1 MAAPRL
7 LSLDAL
13 RGLAVVLM
21 MEQHMAVWLWR
32 SDPKISP
39 IAQAPVL
46 MGLNGLGGL
55 AAPTFI
61 TLAGAGTSYLVRAR
75 AGATDRLLVRRGLVV
90 MAFGY
95 LLNLLTPSWFS
106 GGSWFVLHLMGFG
119 IATAP
124 LWIRLSDRALLCGQ
138 ALCLLAAPLVQ
149 HWLATPALLHN
160 DRMRRLD
167 LPGGPLRLAFAE
179 GQFPILPWLGLFLG
193 GVVLGRWLQAGRV
206 DRIARMALV
215 LLGFG
220 LGLAS
225 LGAAS
230 KRVPALDFLGHGAWQ
245 RLLQLKLSFYPAGPS
260 IVLLLQ
266 AGTLLLLLGGLAL
279 ERRGRLHPRGL
290 LVVLGRAS
298 LTLLLVHVVVFREL
312 SRPLGAWQA
321 YSAELALTIVAAWVI
336 LCALAARL
344 WQRSG
349 YRYGAEWLLRIF
361 GG

>member
-1 MAAPRL
+1 MASARL

-32 SDPKISP
+32 SEPGISA
-39 IAQAPVL
+39 ISQAPVL
-46 MGLNGLGGL
+46 MALNGLGGL

-61 TLAGAGTSYLVRAR
+61 TLAGAGTAFLARAR
-75 AGATDRLLVRRGLVV
+75 AGGVDLILVRRGLVV

-119 IATAP
+119 MLTSP
-124 LWIRLSDRALLCGQ
+124 LWRRLTDRTLLISQALL
-138 ALCLLAAPLVQ
+138 LLAAPLVQ
-149 HWLATPALLHN
+149 HWLATPELLVN

-167 LPGGPLRLAFAE
+167 LPGGALRLAVAE

-193 GVVLGRWLQAGRV
+193 GIVVGRWLQQGRTDRLARLAGALLV
-206 DRIARMALV
+206 AGVAIA
-215 LLGFG
+215 G
-220 LGLAS
+220 LG
-225 LGAAS
+225 
-230 KRVPALDFLGHGAWQ
+230 ALTGPHHGVWA
-245 RLLQLKLSFYPAGPS
+245 RLSQIRLSFYPATPS

-266 AGTLLLLLGGLAL
+266 SGTLLLLLGALAL
-279 ERRGRLHPRGL
+279 ERRGRLSDRGW
-290 LVVLGRAS
+290 LVALGRAS

-312 SRPLGAWQA
+312 TRPLGAWQA
-321 YSAELALTIVAAWVI
+321 FSAEIALTIVAIWMIA
-336 LCALAARL
+336 CALAARL
-344 WQRSG
+344 WQRVG
-349 YRYGAEWLLRIF
+349 YRFGAEWLLRIF